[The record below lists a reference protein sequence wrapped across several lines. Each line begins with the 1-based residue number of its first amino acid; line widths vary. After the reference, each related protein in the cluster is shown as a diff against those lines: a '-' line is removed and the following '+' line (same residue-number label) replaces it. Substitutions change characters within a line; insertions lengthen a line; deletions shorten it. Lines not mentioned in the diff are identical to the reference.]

1 MHRSLYR
8 FLHRFLRSKLAAFG
22 LLIVATVIFAALIGA
37 WIVPFDPSA
46 QDIMERLKPPLWEGS
61 EGIHLLGTEAL
72 GRDIFSRLVVG
83 AQVSLLVGVASVVLS
98 SVVGIGFGL
107 IAGYED
113 RYIGRFLMALTD
125 IQLAVPFLV
134 LALAVVAVVGAS
146 LWNLILVLGLTNW
159 VQYARV
165 VRAECLVLR
174 EREYVQAAR
183 VLGASTPRI
192 LFRHLLPNVM
202 SSVIVI
208 SSLLVAKMILFE
220 SALSFLGLGVPPAT
234 PTWGAMIAEGRNYI
248 GNAWW
253 VAAMPGLA
261 IFITVI
267 GINLVGDRL
276 RDLLDPRLK
285 QVEN

>member
-1 MHRSLYR
+1 MSVFCRRFSRST
-8 FLHRFLRSKLAAFG
+8 LAMIG
-22 LLIVATVIFAALIGA
+22 MVIVLLVIFCALFA
-37 WIVPFDPSA
+37 QWLVPFDPDA
-46 QDIMERLKPPLWEGS
+46 QDILQRLMPPLWQGEDGL
-61 EGIHLLGTEAL
+61 HLFGTDAL
-72 GRDIFSRLVVG
+72 GRDIFSRLIAG
-83 AQVSLLVGVASVVLS
+83 ARVSLIVGIASVCISGLVGVT
-98 SVVGIGFGL
+98 FGL
-107 IAGYED
+107 IAGYDD
-113 RYIGRFLMALTD
+113 RYAGRLIMALTD

-134 LALAVVAVVGAS
+134 LALAVAAVVGPS
-146 LWNLILVLGLTNW
+146 LANIIVILGLTNW

-174 EREYVQAAR
+174 EREFILAAHA
-183 VLGASTPRI
+183 LGIPVPQI

-202 SSVIVI
+202 SSIIVI

-220 SALSFLGLGVPPAT
+220 SSLSFLGLGVPPET
-234 PTWGAMIAEGRNYI
+234 PTWGAMISDGRNYL

-253 VAAMPGLA
+253 VATVPGIA

-285 QVEN
+285 QVET

>member
-1 MHRSLYR
+1 
-8 FLHRFLRSKLAAFG
+8 
-22 LLIVATVIFAALIGA
+22 
-37 WIVPFDPSA
+37 
-46 QDIMERLKPPLWEGS
+46 
-61 EGIHLLGTEAL
+61 
-72 GRDIFSRLVVG
+72 
-83 AQVSLLVGVASVVLS
+83 
-98 SVVGIGFGL
+98 
-107 IAGYED
+107 
-113 RYIGRFLMALTD
+113 
-125 IQLAVPFLV
+125 
-134 LALAVVAVVGAS
+134 
-146 LWNLILVLGLTNW
+146 
-159 VQYARV
+159 
-165 VRAECLVLR
+165 
-174 EREYVQAAR
+174 
-183 VLGASTPRI
+183 
-192 LFRHLLPNVM
+192 M